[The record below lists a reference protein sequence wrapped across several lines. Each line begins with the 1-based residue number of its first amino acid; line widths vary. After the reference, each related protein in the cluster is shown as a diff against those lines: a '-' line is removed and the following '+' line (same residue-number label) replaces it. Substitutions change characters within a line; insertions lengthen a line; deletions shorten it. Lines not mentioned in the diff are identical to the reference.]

1 MMAAQACL
9 PVLEAEA
16 KERQVLAGRLFGEN
30 HPQELNSALNEPL
43 KATSSE
49 ESLKKTPQ
57 ATQQAEIKL

>member
-9 PVLEAEA
+9 PLLEAEA
-16 KERQVLAGRLFGEN
+16 KARQVESGIDYGKGGLKV
-30 HPQELNSALNEPL
+30 HSALNEPI
-43 KATSSE
+43 KATSSA